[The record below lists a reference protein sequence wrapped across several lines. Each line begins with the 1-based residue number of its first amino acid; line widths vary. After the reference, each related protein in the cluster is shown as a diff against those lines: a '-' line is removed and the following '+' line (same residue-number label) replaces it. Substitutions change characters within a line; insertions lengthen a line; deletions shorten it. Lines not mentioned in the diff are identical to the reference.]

1 MKSTCGDGETVD
13 PQSPSFEVDDHG
25 GPSKLSSL
33 TTSFSRDSL
42 TMSMSLVFLAYIVGS
57 AFFSKKHD
65 SDRDA
70 RQESF
75 VQRIEKKPSGKKTS
89 VAMSINSKLMKLSTP
104 EEVLSYALEM
114 LDHTDVVNLVTAI
127 HRSAKVSLTGGKV
140 SDTRNN
146 PKLLA
151 VVAQLS
157 RSLAEPDVPIAVQ
170 TRAVGNTSWA
180 LAKIGARVA

>member
-127 HRSAKVSLTGGKV
+127 HRSAKVSE
-140 SDTRNN
+140 TRNN

-151 VVAQLS
+151 VVAQLA